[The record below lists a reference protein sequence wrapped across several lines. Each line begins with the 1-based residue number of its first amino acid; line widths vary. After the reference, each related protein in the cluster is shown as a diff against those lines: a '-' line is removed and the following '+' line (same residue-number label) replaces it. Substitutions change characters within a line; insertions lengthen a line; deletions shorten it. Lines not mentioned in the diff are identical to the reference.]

1 MFPWTMKTRMRGVDA
16 TDGTGAEIAA
26 ETAAET
32 AAVVAPPVPAVVA
45 AEAALLAAAAAAALF
60 VATKV
65 AVVVATVAAR
75 AGAPAGAA
83 LAAAATVLADAAMLT
98 ATRSTMTIM
107 SIRGGS
113 RTMRVRKMMRKR
125 SRLSRD
131 VPRREETPW
140 TATMIR
146 WWIESQ
152 WDKLR
157 RVLPRRPRT

>member
-1 MFPWTMKTRMRGVDA
+1 MFPWTMKTRMRDVDA

-26 ETAAET
+26 EIAAGTAV
-32 AAVVAPPVPAVVA
+32 VVAPPVPAVVA
-45 AEAALLAAAAAAALF
+45 AEAVLLAAAAAAALF
-60 VATKV
+60 VATRV
-65 AVVVATVAAR
+65 AMVVVTVAAR
-75 AGAPAGAA
+75 AGAPAGAV

-113 RTMRVRKMMRKR
+113 RTMRVQMMMKKR

-140 TATMIR
+140 TATMIS
-146 WWIESQ
+146 WWIESH
-152 WDKLR
+152 WTNYAAYCP
-157 RVLPRRPRT
+157 VG